1 MARPEEIE
9 EEAVKRICTLARHSN
24 VPIIID
30 QPTSKAAIDV
40 IRQQKE
46 KGQVVVGQASVLS
59 MAKNGGEYYNE
70 SWKQAAAIVT
80 APPLRDEAD
89 IQEAIVEA
97 ALEDVYASV
106 CSNHSPYTDE
116 DKKAVGKT
124 DFAAI
129 PHGHNGV
136 EERMAVLWEKVV
148 FAEKSTA
155 CKFVALSSSS
165 AAKMLNLYPQKG
177 RIEEGSDADI
187 VVWNP
192 NNLRTVSIKETSE
205 SRADVNVFEGL
216 SVHGAPE
223 YVVANGRVV
232 VYEYEINPNV
242 NHVSCDFS

>member
-1 MARPEEIE
+1 MPF
-9 EEAVKRICTLARHSN
+9 
-24 VPIIID
+24 
-30 QPTSKAAIDV
+30 
-40 IRQQKE
+40 
-46 KGQVVVGQASVLS
+46 
-59 MAKNGGEYYNE
+59 
-70 SWKQAAAIVT
+70 
-80 APPLRDEAD
+80 DEFFLKFFF
-89 IQEAIVEA
+89 Q
-97 ALEDVYASV
+97 
-106 CSNHSPYTDE
+106 
-116 DKKAVGKT
+116 GKT

-223 YVVANGRVV
+223 FVVANGRVV

-242 NHVSCDFS
+242 NHVSSLYFPF